1 MVEFILG
8 GARSGKSRFAEQRAA
23 QSEQAGLQVIYVAT
37 AASTLPNGEA
47 DAEMLK
53 RILKHQQDRPS
64 HWQTVETPLTLADT
78 LSRYNHSDSCV
89 LVDCLTLWTLN
100 LLENDCLQT
109 EQAGLL
115 EILPNFQGRLI
126 LVSNEIGLGV
136 VPLGEFTRRFV
147 DELGRLHQQVAQLS
161 DRVTFMAAG
170 LPMTLKEPV

>member
-1 MVEFILG
+1 MVAFILG
-8 GARSGKSRFAEQRAA
+8 GARSGKSRFAEQRAQ
-23 QSEQAGLQVIYVAT
+23 QSEQAGCEVIYVAT
-37 AASTLPNGEA
+37 AASALPSGEA

-53 RILKHQQDRPS
+53 RILQHQADRPA
-64 HWQTVETPLTLADT
+64 HWQTVETPLHLADT
-78 LSRYNHSDSCV
+78 LRRYNHPNTCV

-100 LLENDCLQT
+100 LLENGCLQT

-115 EILPNFQGRLI
+115 AVLADFQGTLI

-161 DRVTFMAAG
+161 DSVTLMVAG
-170 LPMTLKEPV
+170 LPMTLKAPV